1 MAFKMKKSKATF
13 DFGAKNQGLNK
24 AKTKARKNV
33 AQSIFTEDASHK
45 SLMSKGKKL
54 GQAFSEIQKYKDY

>member
-24 AKTKARKNV
+24 AKTKA
-33 AQSIFTEDASHK
+33 
-45 SLMSKGKKL
+45 KL
-54 GQAFSEIQKYKDY
+54 